1 VERGRAPTPYIV
13 TRDADGTFHMSAEE
27 RARLDAFIDGDD
39 FSPEADARHGDDR
52 GSGKAIQWLARVVFA
67 AVLIVIGSLLYG
79 LWWAFDTW
87 GPSL

>member
-1 VERGRAPTPYIV
+1 VAQGAPHLHVVELDDTGNFTPEQ
-13 TRDADGTFHMSAEE
+13 A
-27 RARLDAFIDGDD
+27 ARLERFVADD